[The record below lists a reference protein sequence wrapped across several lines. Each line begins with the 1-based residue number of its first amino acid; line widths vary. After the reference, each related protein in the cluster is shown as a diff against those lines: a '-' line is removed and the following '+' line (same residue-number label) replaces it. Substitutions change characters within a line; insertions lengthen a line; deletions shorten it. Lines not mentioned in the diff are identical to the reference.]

1 MTKKAHHGMIE
12 WPIGRTTMPNGSKFA
27 NELMFGVKGQLI
39 PDAYT
44 DSDIRHMEKSY
55 LKRLWGNCERLPRSA
70 ERFEQAWRQANGQEE
85 NKN

>member
-39 PDAYT
+39 PEAYT
-44 DSDIRHMEKSY
+44 ESDIRHMEKSY